1 VAHCIWDTAA
11 CGAQQVLRV
20 LLSEL
25 DPARF
30 ESTVFTFEWGEV
42 ADLIVEHGI
51 EVIELRPRVRKLDP
65 SLVWRLRRQLRRGG
79 YQVLHTHLFG
89 AHLHGSLA
97 ALGLGDL
104 RSVMTLHSVREDN
117 QWQRWAYGSLLP
129 RADRVVA
136 CSAEVA
142 AVMGSRYAASVDGR
156 LRTIPNGIDAARFGV
171 LSKAR
176 ARSDLELEGSSAV
189 IVAIG
194 RLSEPK
200 GYPVLV
206 KAMPLLLARIPA
218 AMLLIAGEGPL
229 RPHLESLVASLGI
242 GAHVRFL
249 GLRRDVPR
257 ILAAGDV
264 FALSSLWEGLPMVL
278 LEAMAAGL
286 PCVATRVGGVP
297 EAIRD
302 REEGLLV
309 PPGDAEALAE
319 SLISCL
325 EDRDL
330 ATRLTTRA
338 KARVDRDFS
347 ARRMAD
353 EYASLYEELIAA
365 SRGRRA
371 RPSSSSFSSAGS

>member
-1 VAHCIWDTAA
+1 
-11 CGAQQVLRV
+11 
-20 LLSEL
+20 
-25 DPARF
+25 
-30 ESTVFTFEWGEV
+30 
-42 ADLIVEHGI
+42 
-51 EVIELRPRVRKLDP
+51 
-65 SLVWRLRRQLRRGG
+65 
-79 YQVLHTHLFG
+79 
-89 AHLHGSLA
+89 
-97 ALGLGDL
+97 
-104 RSVMTLHSVREDN
+104 
-117 QWQRWAYGSLLP
+117 
-129 RADRVVA
+129 
-136 CSAEVA
+136 
-142 AVMGSRYAASVDGR
+142 
-156 LRTIPNGIDAARFGV
+156 
-171 LSKAR
+171 
-176 ARSDLELEGSSAV
+176 
-189 IVAIG
+189 
-194 RLSEPK
+194 
-200 GYPVLV
+200 VLV